1 MNLLLLDLYS
11 SVLCD
16 MQEVYRGSNRKDE
29 KLLEERGGMNT
40 CILSIKRLIIDNIK
54 INALYYF
61 EKLFWYNRYNNKV

>member
-1 MNLLLLDLYS
+1 
-11 SVLCD
+11 

-54 INALYYF
+54 INDNKDDNDINDKDIDFLIKKSKHYIILKNYF
-61 EKLFWYNRYNNKV
+61 NII